1 MVQITVM
8 NITHILLGSTAAI
21 LIAALILSYSSMR
34 NGEQEG
40 FRITNAKVLMDEN
53 ARLQAEISRL
63 QAGQV
68 NERPTPPLTP
78 PQNMTSQRLAQLE
91 EQRRLLKDQLDAEIK
106 KRKLAEEEAQVMTER
121 EAGKLNKEQRRAKRI
136 SMATVM
142 AQVGEVAED
151 QGIFLI
157 VLDVKYKDQVREGRE
172 FAIRRG
178 TGIIGRLVVSRIDID
193 DNYFA
198 DPLPGSFPGG
208 SIDVKVGDEL
218 IVAPQ

>member
-1 MVQITVM
+1 MVQIRVM

>member
-1 MVQITVM
+1 
-8 NITHILLGSTAAI
+8 
-21 LIAALILSYSSMR
+21 
-34 NGEQEG
+34 
-40 FRITNAKVLMDEN
+40 
-53 ARLQAEISRL
+53 
-63 QAGQV
+63 
-68 NERPTPPLTP
+68 
-78 PQNMTSQRLAQLE
+78 
-91 EQRRLLKDQLDAEIK
+91 
-106 KRKLAEEEAQVMTER
+106 MTER